1 MEDLDLP
8 ELTDEQIEQLCSVAE
23 EAARKHV
30 LSRVPSKK
38 VETLNVSAE
47 VEGAK
52 PIQLTVDVDIRLSP
66 SMKSFDV
73 QKLCDDAVREAF
85 ASTEKYLRKLKC
97 HSQK

>member
-1 MEDLDLP
+1 VEDFDLP
-8 ELTDEQIEQLCSVAE
+8 ELTDEQIEQLCSIAE

-47 VEGAK
+47 VEGTK

-85 ASTEKYLRKLKC
+85 ASTEKYLRKLAC
-97 HSQK
+97 HSPK